1 MTTTIA
7 TDAGRLYAVTI
18 CYCVAAAA
26 ADSKSSASLVTDNVL
41 ASLAL
46 IEDNDHRQSSRRWV
60 LVESE
65 QRTLH
70 SITSVLRTHYS
81 VK

>member
-46 IEDNDHRQSSRRWV
+46 IARCTTTTGRAAGDGSSSKVNNERFTV
-60 LVESE
+60 LPPCYEL
-65 QRTLH
+65 T
-70 SITSVLRTHYS
+70 TP
-81 VK
+81 